1 MDFSYSDE
9 QRMLADLVT
18 RVVADHYA
26 FDAREGYIASAEGH
40 SPAVWGQFAELG
52 LLAVPFSESA
62 GGFDGGGAELMV
74 VAEGLGRGLVVEPYL
89 GRIVLAGCFLDAALA
104 DDKKAEVLEPLI
116 AGEARFALAVHEPAG
131 RYDPHWIET
140 TATQDANG
148 WRLSGRKA
156 AVLAGDSADHL
167 IVIARTGGDNPSA
180 EGLSA
185 FSVDADTAGV
195 RRAGYTT
202 IDGQRAA
209 EVWLDDVAVGA
220 DALIGTEG
228 QAGGALEYALDR
240 GVVALCAEAAGAME
254 VACDLTLDYLKER
267 KQFGVPIGSF
277 QALQHRMVD
286 MRMNLEKVRSL
297 TLWAACSLEGDAT
310 ERRQRL
316 AQAKVMVGTA
326 GRKVAEEAIQL
337 FGGMGM
343 MDESS
348 VAHYAKRIVM
358 IDHYLGDANFYKDQL
373 LAMLA
378 GESVSAAEANRAA

>member
-185 FSVDADTAGV
+185 FWVDADTAGV

>member
-185 FSVDADTAGV
+185 FWVDADTAGV

-348 VAHYAKRIVM
+348 VAHYAKRIIM
-358 IDHYLGDANFYKDQL
+358 IDHQLGDTDYH
-373 LAMLA
+373 LARIMVDLNTA
-378 GESVSAAEANRAA
+378 